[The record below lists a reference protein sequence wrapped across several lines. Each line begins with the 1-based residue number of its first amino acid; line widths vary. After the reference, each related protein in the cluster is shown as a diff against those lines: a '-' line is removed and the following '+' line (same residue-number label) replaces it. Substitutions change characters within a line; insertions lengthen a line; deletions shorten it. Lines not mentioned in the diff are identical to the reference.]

1 MQRKKTWGFTNL
13 DIAESAGTVRNRR
26 SHLYLVTIIKR
37 ATREAID
44 SRAFAYGTWAEIG
57 FWLDK
62 YGYNDSPYEVKIQF
76 GTLGGK

>member
-1 MQRKKTWGFTNL
+1 M
-13 DIAESAGTVRNRR
+13 
-26 SHLYLVTIIKR
+26 YLVTIIKR